1 MVSENQ
7 RKNQDF
13 CWLLSMPKVNNNKSR
28 FFIMKRKNTQTAYK
42 TAWQLAWE
50 LRKYPAQL
58 DEAKRMTRADTVFCL
73 MLWLGMSKVDAYLTA
88 YPTRASRNSVS
99 AMATRRSQELWV
111 TEYLN
116 RLSDLWYNDQLK
128 FK

>member
-1 MVSENQ
+1 
-7 RKNQDF
+7 
-13 CWLLSMPKVNNNKSR
+13 
-28 FFIMKRKNTQTAYK
+28 MKRKTDKSGGK
-42 TAWQLAWE
+42 TPWELAWE

-58 DEAKRMTRADTVFCL
+58 NEAKKLSRADTVFCL

>member
-1 MVSENQ
+1 
-7 RKNQDF
+7 
-13 CWLLSMPKVNNNKSR
+13 
-28 FFIMKRKNTQTAYK
+28 MKRKNPQTAYK